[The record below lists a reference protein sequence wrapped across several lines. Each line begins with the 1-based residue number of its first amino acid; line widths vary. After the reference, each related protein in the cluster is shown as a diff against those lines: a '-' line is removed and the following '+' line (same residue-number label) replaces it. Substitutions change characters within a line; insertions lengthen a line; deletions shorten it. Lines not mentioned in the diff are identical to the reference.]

1 MRVQWL
7 GIRLAVGATG
17 SILGQGTKIQNA
29 TQHDQK
35 RWGGER
41 EKIIIQK
48 DLYSRIGCETL
59 MFPAP

>member
-35 RWGGER
+35 RWGGGER
-41 EKIIIQK
+41 KNNNTERFIQQNW
-48 DLYSRIGCETL
+48 
-59 MFPAP
+59 M